1 MHDRASFKDSARR
14 NNRLNP
20 DSPLPAPAQYPS
32 EKKGVIRITAKPELV
47 PLVEKS
53 LRHSVAFTLIFRSP
67 PLFAMTMPRLPF

>member
-47 PLVEKS
+47 PLVEKIIAAF
-53 LRHSVAFTLIFRSP
+53 RRVHPDIPVAAYF
-67 PLFAMTMPRLPF
+67 LP